1 MKSLFAKLAGLP
13 ALIWNFY
20 APILKQLIA
29 DGVASLLPLALD
41 IVRELAD
48 SSKTGSQKREAA
60 VKKLTQ
66 AAVRNGID
74 ASESVIRFTVESA
87 VQKLKNEDQ

>member
-1 MKSLFAKLAGLP
+1 MKSFFTYIFGVPAK
-13 ALIWNFY
+13 IWSFY
-20 APILKQLIA
+20 APILRELFVDA
-29 DGVASLLPLALD
+29 ASSLLPLALD

-66 AAVRNGID
+66 AALRNGID
-74 ASESVIRFTVESA
+74 ASESLIRFTIESA
-87 VQKLKNEDQ
+87 VQRVKVEE

>member
-1 MKSLFAKLAGLP
+1 MKSFLAKLAGIP
-13 ALIWNFY
+13 ALIWSFY
-20 APILKQLIA
+20 APILKQLVA
-29 DGVASLLPLALD
+29 DGVAALLPLALD

-60 VKKLTQ
+60 VKKLTS

-74 ASESVIRFTVESA
+74 ASESLIRFTIESA
-87 VQKLKNEDQ
+87 VQKLKNEE